1 MSDNTE
7 YKRPSWDEYFM
18 NLSKAVG
25 ERGTCDRGRSGC
37 VIVKDKRVLSTG
49 YVGSPAGMP
58 HCDDAGHSMKKL
70 THEDGSV
77 SQHCMRTAHAEAN
90 AISQAARFGIGVEG
104 GTIYCKMVPCDV
116 CCKMLVNAG
125 IKRVVAQRKY
135 HQGGDDLLKNAGVK
149 VSILEDTVEEYE
161 NQ

>member
-1 MSDNTE
+1 MSENAE

-25 ERGTCDRGRSGC
+25 QRGTCDRGRSGC

-58 HCDDAGHSMKKL
+58 HCDDAGHAMKKL
-70 THEDGSV
+70 THEDGSE
-77 SQHCMRTAHAEAN
+77 SQHCTRTAHAEAN

-104 GTIYCKMVPCDV
+104 ATIYCKMVPCDV

-125 IKRVVAQRKY
+125 IKRVVAHRKY
-135 HQGGDDLLKNAGVK
+135 HQGGDDLLKNAGVA
-149 VSILEDTVEEYE
+149 VSILEDTVEPYD